1 MVPAVERKAT
11 VKRKYALALASS
23 IAALTL
29 AACGTMPAMTTM
41 EAAATQD
48 APPPGNTVAGR
59 YLAAKFAASAGD
71 VKGAAAFYAETLK
84 EDPNNRDLLVRT
96 FMFAAESG
104 DIEQAIAL
112 ADRVIAAD
120 PENRPARLIRQAGAF
135 MKKDYIA
142 VAKDA
147 DPSSQGAFTLLT
159 NNVVS
164 AWAIAGSGEIDGAL
178 AMLDGLITQRGVDGL
193 RLMHKA
199 LILDYAGRD
208 QDADA
213 TYREALSIM
222 GMGPRIS
229 DAYGRFL
236 ARKGRSEEA
245 KTLYSRVLME
255 NPGHPVA
262 VQSIRDIDAKRS
274 FQPLVGTPA
283 EGVAEAL
290 FGIAASLNDRRS
302 SEVAI
307 LYLNITLYL
316 RPNFDLARVLLASH
330 YERMQNFEMAN
341 SFYARIPQSSPYY
354 AMTLIQAAIND
365 GRMDRH
371 EAGVTKLKALVDRG
385 TADPDAW
392 TALGDL
398 LRASDRF
405 AEAVPAYDKAIAG
418 LKDDDRRLVQIYYAR
433 GVSLER
439 SNRWDEAERD
449 FRQALRMNPERAD
462 VLNYLGYSFV
472 DKGINLQ
479 EAVTMLEKARALR
492 PLDGMIADSV
502 GWAYYKLGRYQE
514 AARTLEEAVQL
525 APGAS
530 DINDHLGDAYW
541 RIGRRIDAR
550 FQWQHALALDPD
562 QSQKEII
569 ERKIQFGLD
578 SVSASGQ

>member
-1 MVPAVERKAT
+1 ME
-11 VKRKYALALASS
+11 RKYALALASS
-23 IAALTL
+23 IAALSL
-29 AACGTMPAMTTM
+29 AACSTMPGMTRTV
-41 EAAATQD
+41 EATSKET
-48 APPPGNTVAGR
+48 PPANTVAGR

-71 VKGAAAFYAETLK
+71 VKGAADYYAETLK
-84 EDPNNRDLLVRT
+84 EDPTNADLLVQA

-104 DIEQAIAL
+104 DIDRAIAL
-112 ADRVIAAD
+112 TDRVIATD
-120 PENRPARLIRQAGAF
+120 PDNRPAHLVRQAGAF
-135 MKKDYIA
+135 MKKDYTA

-147 DPSSQGAFTLLT
+147 DASGGAFSLLT

-164 AWAIAGSGEIDGAL
+164 AWAIAGSGQIDGAL
-178 AMLDGLITQRGVDGL
+178 MMLDGLMTQRGVDGL

-208 QDADA
+208 QEADS
-213 TYREALSIM
+213 TYREALSVM
-222 GMGPRIS
+222 GMGPRIT
-229 DAYGRFL
+229 DAYGHFL
-236 ARKGRSEEA
+236 ARKGRGEEA
-245 KTLYSRVLME
+245 KTLYSRLLME

-262 VQSIRDIDAKRS
+262 ILAIRDIDAKKT
-274 FQPLVGTPA
+274 FQPVVSTPA
-283 EGVAEAL
+283 EGMAEAL

-302 SEVAI
+302 VDVAI
-307 LYLNITLYL
+307 LYLNIALYL

-330 YERMQNFEMAN
+330 YERMQNFDIAN

-354 AMTLIQAAIND
+354 AMTQIQAAIND
-365 GRMDRH
+365 GRLDQPQ
-371 EAGVTKLKALVDRG
+371 AGVAKLKALADRG
-385 TADPDAW
+385 SADADAW

-398 LRASDRF
+398 LRTSDRY
-405 AEAVPAYDKAIAG
+405 AEAVGAYDKAIAG

-439 SNRWDEAERD
+439 SNRWNEAERD
-449 FRQALRMNPERAD
+449 FRQALKMNPERAD

-472 DKGINLQ
+472 DKGINLD
-479 EAVTMLEKARALR
+479 EAVSMLEKARALR

-502 GWAYYKLGRYQE
+502 GWAYYKLGRFQE

-550 FQWQHALALDPD
+550 FQWQHALALEPE
-562 QSQKEII
+562 QKQKEVI
-569 ERKIQFGLD
+569 ERKLQYGLD

>member
-1 MVPAVERKAT
+1 M
-11 VKRKYALALASS
+11 KRKTALALASS
-23 IAALTL
+23 FAALTL
-29 AACGTMPAMTTM
+29 AACSTMPGMTSM
-41 EAAATQD
+41 QAANEPPPPAAT
-48 APPPGNTVAGR
+48 ATGR
-59 YLAAKFAASAGD
+59 YLSAKFAASAGD
-71 VKGAAAFYAETLK
+71 VKNAATYYAETLK
-84 EDPNNRDLLVRT
+84 EDPTNTDLLVRA
-96 FMFAAESG
+96 FMYAAESG
-104 DIEQAIAL
+104 DIESAIAL
-112 ADRVIAAD
+112 SDRVIAAD
-120 PENRPARLIRQAGAF
+120 SDNRPARLIRQAGAF
-135 MKKDYIA
+135 MKKDYLA

-147 DPSSQGAFTLLT
+147 DPMSQGAFSLLT

-164 AWAIAGSGEIDGAL
+164 AWAIAGTGETDGAL
-178 AMLDGLITQRGVDGL
+178 SMLDGLMTQRGVDGL
-193 RLMHKA
+193 RLMHRA

-213 TYREALSIM
+213 AYRQALAIM

-236 ARKGRSEEA
+236 ARKGRYDEA
-245 KTLYSRVLME
+245 KTLYSRVLMD

-262 VQSIRDIDAKRS
+262 ILALRDIEAKRA
-274 FQPLVGTPA
+274 FQPMVSSPA

-302 SEVAI
+302 VEVAI

-330 YERMQNFEMAN
+330 YERMQNYEMAN
-341 SFYARIPQSSPYY
+341 SFYARIQTSSPYF
-354 AMTLIQAAIND
+354 AMTQIQAAIND
-365 GRMDRH
+365 GRLDQPN
-371 EAGVTKLKALVDRG
+371 AGVAKLRSLVDRG
-385 TADPDAW
+385 AGSSDPDAW

-398 LRASDRF
+398 LRTSDKF
-405 AEAVPAYDKAIAG
+405 GEAVAAYDKAIAA

-439 SNRWDEAERD
+439 SNRWNEAERD
-449 FRQALRMNPERAD
+449 FRQALKLNPERPE

-472 DKGINLQ
+472 DKGINLE
-479 EAVTMLEKARALR
+479 EAVSMLEKARALR

-541 RIGRRIDAR
+541 RIGRKIDAR
-550 FQWQHALALDPD
+550 FQWQHALQLEPD
-562 QSQKEII
+562 QKQKEII
-569 ERKIQFGLD
+569 ERKLQFGLD

>member
-1 MVPAVERKAT
+1 M
-11 VKRKYALALASS
+11 KRKSAMLLASS
-23 IAALTL
+23 FAALTL
-29 AACGTMPAMTTM
+29 AACSTMPAMTAM
-41 EAAATQD
+41 EMAAEAPQPAT
-48 APPPGNTVAGR
+48 TVAGR

-71 VKGAAAFYAETLK
+71 VKGAATYYGETLK
-84 EDPNNRDLLVRT
+84 EDPDNADILVNA
-96 FMFAAESG
+96 FMYAAEAG
-104 DIEQAIAL
+104 DIEGAIAL
-112 ADRVIAAD
+112 SDRVIAKD
-120 PENRPARLIRQAGAF
+120 SENRPARLIRQAGAF
-135 MKKDYIA
+135 MKQDYLA

-147 DPSSQGAFTLLT
+147 DPSSQGAFSLLT

-178 AMLDGLITQRGVDGL
+178 TMLDGLMTQRGVDGL

-199 LILDYAGRD
+199 LILEFAGRD

-213 TYREALSIM
+213 AYRQALAVM

-236 ARKGRSEEA
+236 ARKGRYEEA
-245 KTLYSRVLME
+245 TTLYQRVLME

-262 VQSIRDIDAKRS
+262 VQALKDIEAKKS
-274 FQPLVGTPA
+274 FQPLVTSPA

-302 SEVAI
+302 IEVAI

-330 YERMQNFEMAN
+330 YERMDNYAMAN
-341 SFYARIPQSSPYY
+341 TFYQRIPTASPYR
-354 AMTLIQAAIND
+354 AMTQIQAAIND
-365 GRMDRH
+365 GRLGQH
-371 EAGVTKLKALVDRG
+371 EAGVTKLKSLVDG
-385 TADPDAW
+385 GFQDPDAY

-398 LRASDRF
+398 LRTSNRF
-405 AEAVPAYDKAIAG
+405 GEAIGAYDKAIAG
-418 LKDDDRRLVQIYYAR
+418 LKDDDRRRVNIYYSR

-439 SNRWDEAERD
+439 SDRWNDAERD
-449 FRQALRMNPERAD
+449 FRQALQMNPERAD

-472 DKGINLQ
+472 DKGINLE
-479 EAVTMLEKARALR
+479 EAVSMLEKARALR

-502 GWAYYKLGRYQE
+502 GWAYFKLGRFQE

-541 RIGRRIDAR
+541 RVGRKIDAR
-550 FQWQHALALDPD
+550 FQWQHALMLDPD
-562 QSQKEII
+562 QEQKAVI
-569 ERKIQFGLD
+569 ERKLQYGLD
-578 SVSASGQ
+578 SVSASGS

>member
-1 MVPAVERKAT
+1 MNRKA
-11 VKRKYALALASS
+11 ALALASS
-23 IAALTL
+23 FAALTM
-29 AACGTMPAMTTM
+29 AACSTMPAMTSM
-41 EAAATQD
+41 EMSKD
-48 APPPGNTVAGR
+48 IPPGNTVTGR

-71 VKGAAAFYAETLK
+71 VKGAASYYNETLK
-84 EDPNNRDLLVRT
+84 EDPNNADLLVRA
-96 FMFAAESG
+96 FMYAAESG
-104 DIEQAIAL
+104 DIERAISL
-112 ADRVIAAD
+112 SDRVIAAD
-120 PENRPARLIRQAGAF
+120 SENRPARLVRQAGAF
-135 MKKDYIA
+135 VKKDYLA

-147 DPSSQGAFTLLT
+147 DPSSQGAFSLLT

-164 AWAIAGSGEIDGAL
+164 AWAIAGTGETDGAL
-178 AMLDGLITQRGVDGL
+178 TMLDGLMTQRGVDGL
-193 RLMHKA
+193 RLMHRA

-213 TYREALSIM
+213 AYRQALAVM

-236 ARKGRSEEA
+236 ARKARYDEA
-245 KTLYSRVLME
+245 KTLYQRVLMD

-262 VQSIRDIDAKRS
+262 IQALRDIDAKRT
-274 FQPLVGTPA
+274 FQPLVSSPA

-302 SEVAI
+302 VEVAI

-330 YERMQNFEMAN
+330 YERMQNYEMAN
-341 SFYARIPQSSPYY
+341 SYYARIQSSSPYF
-354 AMTLIQAAIND
+354 AMTQIQAAIND
-365 GRMDRH
+365 GRLDQPN
-371 EAGVTKLKALVDRG
+371 AGVAKLRSLVDRG
-385 TADPDAW
+385 SADPDAY

-398 LRASDRF
+398 LRTSDRF
-405 AEAVPAYDKAIAG
+405 GEAVAAYDKAIAG

-439 SNRWDEAERD
+439 SNRWNEAERD
-449 FRQALRMNPERAD
+449 FRQALKLNPERPE

-472 DKGINLQ
+472 DKGINLE
-479 EAVTMLEKARALR
+479 EAVSMLEKARALR

-550 FQWQHALALDPD
+550 FQWQHALQLEPD
-562 QSQKEII
+562 EKQKEML
-569 ERKIQFGLD
+569 ERKLQFGLD

>member
-1 MVPAVERKAT
+1 MVPAAQKDNI
-11 VKRKYALALASS
+11 VKRKSALVLASS
-23 IAALTL
+23 FAALTL
-29 AACGTMPAMTTM
+29 AACSTMPAMTAM
-41 EAAATQD
+41 DAATQD
-48 APPPGNTVAGR
+48 PPTGNTVTGR
-59 YLAAKFAASAGD
+59 YLSAKFAASAGD
-71 VKGAAAFYAETLK
+71 VRGAAAFYGETLK
-84 EDPNNRDLLVRT
+84 EDPDNADILVNA
-96 FMFAAESG
+96 FMYAAEAG
-104 DIEQAIAL
+104 DIEGAIAL
-112 ADRVIAAD
+112 SDRVIAKD
-120 PENRPARLIRQAGAF
+120 SNNRPARLIRQSGAF
-135 MKKDYIA
+135 MKKDYLA

-147 DPSSQGAFTLLT
+147 DPSTQGAFSLLT

-164 AWAIAGSGEIDGAL
+164 AWAIAGTGETDGAL
-178 AMLDGLITQRGVDGL
+178 TMLDGLMTQRGVDGL

-199 LILDYAGRD
+199 LILEYAGRD

-213 TYREALSIM
+213 AYRQALAVM

-236 ARKGRSEEA
+236 ARKGRYEEA
-245 KTLYSRVLME
+245 TTLYQRVLME
-255 NPGHPVA
+255 NPGHPIA
-262 VQSIRDIDAKRS
+262 VLALKDIEAKKP
-274 FQPLVGTPA
+274 FQPLVTSPA

-302 SEVAI
+302 IEVAI

-330 YERMQNFEMAN
+330 YERMDNYAMAN
-341 SFYARIPQSSPYY
+341 TFYQRIPIASPYRP
-354 AMTLIQAAIND
+354 MTQIQSAIND
-365 GRMDRH
+365 GRLGQHD
-371 EAGVTKLKALVDRG
+371 AGVSKLKTLVDGGSR
-385 TADPDAW
+385 DPDAY

-398 LRASDRF
+398 LRTSNRF
-405 AEAVPAYDKAIAG
+405 GEAVGAYDKAIAG
-418 LKDDDRRLVQIYYAR
+418 LKDDDRRRVNIYYSR

-439 SNRWDEAERD
+439 SDRWNDAERD

-472 DKGINLQ
+472 DKGINLE

-502 GWAYYKLGRYQE
+502 GWAYFKLGRFQE

-541 RIGRRIDAR
+541 RVGRKIDAR
-550 FQWQHALALDPD
+550 FQWQHALMLDPD
-562 QSQKEII
+562 QDQKAII
-569 ERKIQFGLD
+569 ERKLQYGLD
-578 SVSASGQ
+578 SVSASGS

>member
-1 MVPAVERKAT
+1 MNRKT
-11 VKRKYALALASS
+11 ALTLASS
-23 IAALTL
+23 IAALSL
-29 AACGTMPAMTTM
+29 AACSSMPAMTSM
-41 EAAATQD
+41 NASSKEI
-48 APPPGNTVAGR
+48 PPAGTVTGR

-71 VKGAAAFYAETLK
+71 VKGAATYYAETLK
-84 EDPNNRDLLVRT
+84 EDPTNNDLLVRA
-96 FMFAAESG
+96 FMYAAESG
-104 DIEQAIAL
+104 DMELAISL

-120 PENRPARLIRQAGAF
+120 SENRPARLVRQAGAF
-135 MKKDYIA
+135 IKKDYLA

-147 DPSSQGAFTLLT
+147 DPSSQGAFSLLT

-164 AWAIAGSGEIDGAL
+164 AWAIAGTGQTDGAL
-178 AMLDGLITQRGVDGL
+178 TMLDGLMTQRGVDGL

-199 LILDYAGRD
+199 LILDYAARD
-208 QDADA
+208 DEADA
-213 TYREALSIM
+213 AYRQALAVM

-236 ARKGRSEEA
+236 ARKGRWDEA
-245 KTLYSRVLME
+245 KTLYERVLMD

-262 VQSIRDIDAKRS
+262 IQALRDIAAKKS
-274 FQPLVGTPA
+274 FQPLVTSPA

-302 SEVAI
+302 VEVAI

-330 YERMQNFEMAN
+330 YERMQNYEMAN
-341 SFYARIPQSSPYY
+341 SYYARIPTASPYF
-354 AMTLIQAAIND
+354 AMTQIQAAIND
-365 GRMDRH
+365 GRLDQH
-371 EAGVTKLKALVDRG
+371 DQGVAKLKALVDRG
-385 TADPDAW
+385 SADPDAY

-398 LRASDRF
+398 LRTSDHF
-405 AEAVPAYDKAIAG
+405 SEAVAAYDKAIAG
-418 LKDDDRRLVQIYYAR
+418 LKQDDRRLVQIYYAR

-439 SNRWDEAERD
+439 SNRWNEAERD
-449 FRQALRMNPERAD
+449 FRQALKLNPERPE
-462 VLNYLGYSFV
+462 VLNYLGYTFV
-472 DKGINLQ
+472 DRGINLD
-479 EAVTMLEKARALR
+479 EAVSMLEKARALR

-541 RIGRRIDAR
+541 RIGRKIDAR
-550 FQWQHALALDPD
+550 FQWQHALALESDEK
-562 QSQKEII
+562 QKEVI
-569 ERKIQFGLD
+569 ERKLQFGLD